1 MPESLADRG
10 ARRGRR
16 ALATL
21 GEEIRAARLAAGLS
35 LDLVGRAA
43 SVSPSELSR
52 VERGLAPW
60 LDVVTAARLASV
72 VGLDLSVRAYP
83 GPDPVRD
90 AGHLRILDAF
100 RARLA
105 PPLQLRTEVPIGDER
120 DRRAWDATLEDGRSV
135 SGVELESRL
144 LDVQAL
150 VRRIQLKARD
160 GRVASVILVLSDTNA
175 NRRAAAAAE
184 PLLRTSFPID
194 AAEVLQ
200 ALRSGRL
207 PDGSGVLLLRV
218 DRIRRSTVPRKL

>member
-16 ALATL
+16 ALVTL
-21 GEEIRAARLAAGLS
+21 GDELRAARLAAGLS

-43 SVSPSELSR
+43 VVSPGELSR

-60 LDVVTAARLASV
+60 LDVVTAARLAAV

-83 GPDPVRD
+83 GADPVRD
-90 AGHLRILDAF
+90 AGHLRLLGAF

-105 PPLQLRTEVPIGDER
+105 PPLRLRTEVPIGDER
-120 DRRAWDATLEDGRSV
+120 DRRAWDATLEDGQSV
-135 SGVELESRL
+135 AGVELESRL
-144 LDVQAL
+144 LDGQAL
-150 VRRIQLKARD
+150 VRRIHLKARD
-160 GRVASVILVLSDTNA
+160 AGVGTVILVLSDTNA

-184 PLLRTSFPID
+184 PLLRTSFPLD
-194 AAEVLQ
+194 ATEVLT

-207 PDGSGVLLLRV
+207 PDAGGVLLLRV
-218 DRIRRSTVPRKL
+218 DRTRRSAVLRKL